1 VAPTDLH
8 DLDAWI
14 AYRAHAQIPMLPSE
28 ARLFYR
34 RGLIALKSG
43 QDAEGVQLL
52 RGAGT
57 LDPTF
62 LSPHAMLASW
72 FMTRE
77 PSTALQECA
86 AALQLLRRDFLL
98 QLDLVAN
105 AIFYLLTVLFLGL
118 IGAGVL
124 VVSSHHASLRHMWQE
139 RFGRR
144 LTPTTARLWP
154 WLVLTLAFVVG
165 LGLAMPVLIFLG
177 MLWPVLRMR
186 ERVLAATLAV
196 AVSVAPVAPVLVG
209 RLALPLRNDSAP
221 FFGVASIEH
230 DPWSPDQQRR
240 LANLAGGVPDNPFVA
255 FGLGWSAR
263 HGEDLAT
270 AETAYRRVL
279 ERWPD
284 DDRTLVNLGNILA
297 VQGRFDEALGLY
309 DRALKSRPD
318 NAAAWFNQSQVYT
331 RQFDYR
337 RASESVSRASA
348 LDFDL
353 VQRLQGASV
362 GGALPLADQWIAPLT
377 FWKAMRTALAA
388 RAAEPAIPPAWR
400 GTVEVTTAWFGPLA
414 LLLMLAAIALGYVW
428 QRGLPLRNCSNC
440 GAVVCRRC
448 AQRRREVALCPACA
462 AVEAR
467 AESGDFGHVLL
478 DQQRRRV
485 EHRRRSVRT
494 ALASLVPGFG
504 FATFQDVFS
513 TLGMT
518 MLVSWLGLVA
528 LGVNPPF
535 DSRHDFGLAGPGVP
549 VPVIFTLWV
558 VAYGVSILRFVAHQ
572 AKIDGQN
579 AGGPIRS
586 KVAQVTHRREEAA

>member
-1 VAPTDLH
+1 
-8 DLDAWI
+8 
-14 AYRAHAQIPMLPSE
+14 
-28 ARLFYR
+28 
-34 RGLIALKSG
+34 
-43 QDAEGVQLL
+43 
-52 RGAGT
+52 
-57 LDPTF
+57 
-62 LSPHAMLASW
+62 
-72 FMTRE
+72 
-77 PSTALQECA
+77 
-86 AALQLLRRDFLL
+86 
-98 QLDLVAN
+98 
-105 AIFYLLTVLFLGL
+105 
-118 IGAGVL
+118 
-124 VVSSHHASLRHMWQE
+124 
-139 RFGRR
+139 
-144 LTPTTARLWP
+144 
-154 WLVLTLAFVVG
+154 
-165 LGLAMPVLIFLG
+165 
-177 MLWPVLRMR
+177 
-186 ERVLAATLAV
+186 
-196 AVSVAPVAPVLVG
+196 
-209 RLALPLRNDSAP
+209 
-221 FFGVASIEH
+221 
-230 DPWSPDQQRR
+230 
-240 LANLAGGVPDNPFVA
+240 
-255 FGLGWSAR
+255 
-263 HGEDLAT
+263 
-270 AETAYRRVL
+270 
-279 ERWPD
+279 
-284 DDRTLVNLGNILA
+284 
-297 VQGRFDEALGLY
+297 
-309 DRALKSRPD
+309 
-318 NAAAWFNQSQVYT
+318 
-331 RQFDYR
+331 
-337 RASESVSRASA
+337 
-348 LDFDL
+348 
-353 VQRLQGASV
+353 
-362 GGALPLADQWIAPLT
+362 
-377 FWKAMRTALAA
+377 MRTALAA

-513 TLGMT
+513 TLVMT